1 MTRTRTLDLKRQ
13 TLNRCILIALASLTL
28 LVAGLH
34 YAPSADAR
42 GYNRGGYHHHHHGS
56 WRGGALLGG
65 MIIGAA
71 VARSYYPYSY
81 YPAPTYYAP
90 PAAYY
95 PPAVVY
101 PTAPAATTYI
111 EQQPNYVTAPIAATP
126 QLPLEERAERL
137 KAMCDRGLFTPQE
150 CATRRAQI
158 LSQM

>member
-1 MTRTRTLDLKRQ
+1 MTRTRTLSLKRQ
-13 TLNRCILIALASLTL
+13 TINRRILIALATLTL

-34 YAPSADAR
+34 YAPSAQAR
-42 GYNRGGYHHHHHGS
+42 GYHGGRHHHHGH
-56 WRGGALLGG
+56 WRGGAILGG
-65 MIIGAA
+65 VIIGSAI
-71 VARSYYPYSY
+71 ARSYYYPYSY
-81 YPAPTYYAP
+81 YPAPTYYSP

-126 QLPLEERAERL
+126 QLPIEQRAERL

-150 CATRRAQI
+150 CATRRQEI